1 MYKACMVASVNMTGP
16 NIDTYYSSVIPLCSM
31 RTVVFLAEL
40 KNIETCTGDIS
51 NSYFTSSTIY
61 KILFNAGPD
70 FSPFRHTSH
79 LLHIKTLLYDL
90 RGSGSRFHYCL
101 SDALTALCLV
111 PLTAGCNIWMRN
123 EGDYYSYVAC
133 YFDGLIVVHN

>member
-1 MYKACMVASVNMTGP
+1 MVASVNMTGP

-61 KILFNAGPD
+61 KILFNDGPD
-70 FSPFRHTSH
+70 FH
-79 LLHIKTLLYDL
+79 LLDIQVTCYISRLYYMT
-90 RGSGSRFHYCL
+90 SGV
-101 SDALTALCLV
+101 LV
-111 PLTAGCNIWMRN
+111 PGSIIAFQTL
-123 EGDYYSYVAC
+123 
-133 YFDGLIVVHN
+133 